1 MTWLFWISCAVIAL
15 KSEGW
20 QVEVSEQGSVRLWL
34 QTEALSSSAVLRLI
48 LNDREISSTPVTVWL
63 DSDINKVY
71 IPSETCSM
79 ISVWMCVSCRPVRW
93 TLTRP
98 TVWWR
103 SCLIRYQ
110 ETTRARTP
118 HSSKTAGPRT
128 SSRWCLWIRVC
139 LLCHIIT
146 LIYRAALQG
155 KCQLIRPIRKDANLV
170 YTGKQQKY

>member
-1 MTWLFWISCAVIAL
+1 MTWSLVNLLCSDRSEVWRLAGGGVWAGKCA
-15 KSEGW
+15 
-20 QVEVSEQGSVRLWL
+20 SVAADR
-34 QTEALSSSAVLRLI
+34 SSQQRRGASAHPQRQ
-48 LNDREISSTPVTVWL
+48 RISSTPVTVWL

-118 HSSKTAGPRT
+118 RSSKTAGPRT
-128 SSRWCLWIRVC
+128 SSHWCLWIRVC

-146 LIYRAALQG
+146 LIYRASFQG
-155 KCQLIRPIRKDANLV
+155 KLINWLD
-170 YTGKQQKY
+170 Q